1 MKILREEGFEV
12 DGGRTNGGKSGVVH
26 SFTGTIEEAKELVSR
41 SLKFDCDIP
50 ILTIITGGN
59 GILHWFEWLL
69 AQNGQQSVHS
79 QVHSSRS
86 YHARDR

>member
-12 DGGRTNGGKSGVVH
+12 DGGRANGGKSGVVH
-26 SFTGTIEEAKELVSR
+26 SFTGTVEEAKELVRGS
-41 SLKFDCDIP
+41 SKFNCVTSV
-50 ILTIITGGN
+50 LTEITGRH
-59 GILHWFEWLL
+59 GILHRFERLL
-69 AQNGQQSVHS
+69 AQNGRQSVHS